1 MTRYTVPPL
10 ALVWLPRRLDDAPG
24 LTPLFGMKVSR
35 LGGDRAGA
43 PWWWLSARGAVL
55 VWHALASL
63 ASIQIL
69 ASSATD
75 IDYPLPEKKA

>member
-1 MTRYTVPPL
+1 MKGL
-10 ALVWLPRRLDDAPG
+10 AREIFSMKQGGKISSRLRS
-24 LTPLFGMKVSR
+24 TPLFGMKVSG

-69 ASSATD
+69 ASSATG